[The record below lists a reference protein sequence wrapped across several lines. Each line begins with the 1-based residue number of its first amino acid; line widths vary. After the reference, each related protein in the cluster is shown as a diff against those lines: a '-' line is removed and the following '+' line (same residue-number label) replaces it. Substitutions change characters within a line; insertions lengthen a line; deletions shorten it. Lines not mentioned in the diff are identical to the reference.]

1 MYFRKILG
9 KKARS
14 IKRHRMLQGRAIAL
28 DLLAYLADKRKYD
41 EALNV
46 SQVSYVAGVAVEVHE
61 QWCAL
66 SR

>member
-14 IKRHRMLQGRAIAL
+14 IQKHRVLQGRAIAL
-28 DLLAYLADKRKYD
+28 DFLAYLADKHKFD

-46 SQVSYVAGVAVEVHE
+46 SQVS
-61 QWCAL
+61 L
-66 SR
+66 S